1 MKNSLPKKIGKLA
14 TLNGLLA
21 AGHAEYINEDP
32 NLLCLDLLAI
42 GETHLSPIISNA
54 TLQRKL
60 MNWKVFV
67 HLRQDSNTGNKHM
80 GILVL
85 GSRKSKL
92 LQNYNL
98 ENDEALEQ
106 YIPSLGAFNISG
118 VQHAGNFLPVQ
129 QARILSG
136 LGVEN

>member
-1 MKNSLPKKIGKLA
+1 
-14 TLNGLLA
+14 
-21 AGHAEYINEDP
+21 
-32 NLLCLDLLAI
+32 
-42 GETHLSPIISNA
+42 
-54 TLQRKL
+54 
-60 MNWKVFV
+60 
-67 HLRQDSNTGNKHM
+67 M